1 MQEQDFFPCIVQ
13 ISQPVQIQVKKY
25 FSEVESGIYLNF
37 TSITFR
43 KKSRAIFREYLI
55 SRFIGIYGDF

>member
-25 FSEVESGIYLNF
+25 FSEVESDIYL
-37 TSITFR
+37 TPS
-43 KKSRAIFREYLI
+43 
-55 SRFIGIYGDF
+55 

>member
-25 FSEVESGIYLNF
+25 FSEVESDIYLTPVNF

-43 KKSRAIFREYLI
+43 KKS
-55 SRFIGIYGDF
+55 